1 MFVAERADAV
11 AVGDAEGAVGAVVD
25 AAAAVDAEDDGS
37 SRGVAAEPLGS
48 YCKEPT

>member
-25 AAAAVDAEDDGS
+25 AAAVDAEDDG
-37 SRGVAAEPLGS
+37 
-48 YCKEPT
+48 

>member
-11 AVGDAEGAVGAVVD
+11 VVDDAEGAVGAV
-25 AAAAVDAEDDGS
+25 VDAEDDGS